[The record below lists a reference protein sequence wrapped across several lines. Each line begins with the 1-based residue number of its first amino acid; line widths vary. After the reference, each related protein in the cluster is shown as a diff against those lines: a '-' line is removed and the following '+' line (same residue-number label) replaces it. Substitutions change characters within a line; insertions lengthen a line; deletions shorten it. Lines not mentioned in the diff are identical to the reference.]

1 MQVNTTTPTT
11 SFINMNQNKK
21 AMNEELD
28 KMSSGIKPFATDP
41 AMSLIADAMM
51 SDILTDG
58 QGIMN
63 ANDAISMMQIA
74 DGTLKNVGEMTNR
87 LTELSV
93 ASNNAALSS
102 EQTNALSSEFN
113 ATVRAIDD
121 SVSGAKYNGKEI
133 LGNSLSFS
141 LGTSGEVTAN
151 IGEINT
157 SALSI
162 DSQESIEKF
171 AQSLQDIRSE
181 VGATTNGLKSSVAS
195 LMTSMTQKS
204 AARSGMQDT
213 DVAQSVTNFAN
224 QDIKLEAAMMAQVHQ
239 NNFSAQRALS
249 LLQ

>member
-1 MQVNTTTPTT
+1 
-11 SFINMNQNKK
+11 
-21 AMNEELD
+21 
-28 KMSSGIKPFATDP
+28 
-41 AMSLIADAMM
+41 MM

-74 DGTLKNVGEMTNR
+74 DGTLKNVGAMTNR

-102 EQTNALSSEFN
+102 EQKNALSSEFN

-133 LGNSLSFS
+133 LGNELSFS
-141 LGTSGEVTAN
+141 LGSSEVTARL
-151 IGEINT
+151 GEVNT
-157 SALSI
+157 SSLDIS
-162 DSQESIEKF
+162 SQESIEKF
-171 AQSLQDIRSE
+171 ANSLEDIRSE
-181 VGATTNGLKSSVAS
+181 VGATTNGLKSSVNT

-213 DVAQSVTNFAN
+213 DIAKAVDSFTS
-224 QDIKLEAAMMAQVHQ
+224 QDIKLQAAMMAQVHQ

>member
-1 MQVNTTTPTT
+1 MQVNGSTTT
-11 SFINMNQNKK
+11 SFINMNQHKRT
-21 AMNEELD
+21 MNEEMD
-28 KMSSGIKPFATDP
+28 KISSGIKPFAADP
-41 AMSLIADAMM
+41 AMALIADAMM
-51 SDILTDG
+51 SDILMEG
-58 QGIMN
+58 QGVMN

-74 DGTLKNVGEMTNR
+74 DGALKNVSQMATHLN
-87 LTELSV
+87 ELSV

-102 EQTNALSSEFN
+102 AQKNALSSEFN
-113 ATVRAIDD
+113 ATVRAMNDT
-121 SVSGAKYNGKEI
+121 VSGATYNGKEI

-151 IGEINT
+151 LGEINT
-157 SALSI
+157 ASLDI
-162 DSQESIEKF
+162 NSQDSIEKF
-171 AQSLQDIRSE
+171 MQSLQDIRSE

-213 DVAQSVTNFAN
+213 DVAQSATTMTNEN
-224 QDIKLEAAMMAQVHQ
+224 IKLQAAMMAQVHQ